1 MDVRTWTTVSR
12 LLDDALDLPASAR
25 PAWIDTLGPEY
36 EALKPQLRAL
46 LAPADGLDRERF
58 LATLP
63 KFDAAADEGPDD
75 ATSRVGALVGP
86 YRLLQPIASGGQGS
100 VWRAE
105 RADGLLTRPV
115 AVKLPHGLAF
125 RPGLAERMARERGI
139 LATLTHPHIARLY
152 DAGVTAD
159 GEPFLALEYV
169 EGTAIDQHVA
179 ARGLGVPAR
188 VRLFLQVVRA
198 VAFAHGR
205 LVIHRDLKPSNV
217 LVTPEGDVR
226 LLDFGIAKL
235 LDDAA
240 DSTLTVESGRAMT
253 LAYASPEQ
261 IAQQPLGVASDV
273 YSLGVLLF
281 ELLTGARPYV
291 PARES
296 AAALEDAIL
305 TQEPRRASQAAATAA
320 VRKALRGDLDTI
332 LAKALRKAPL
342 ERYASAEAFGDDL
355 VRWLDGLPV
364 AARPASRTYRLRRF
378 AGRHRVG
385 VAATMA
391 SLVAVL
397 TGAGVAVWQAQVAR
411 AEQRRAEEVKT
422 FIASIFASAD
432 PYAGG
437 GRGTTAIDLLKR
449 SRARL
454 DSVATTDTR
463 SRVELLAIIG
473 QSLLMLQDIDDA
485 EAAVLQAVDE
495 GRRLLGPEH
504 PLTLD
509 ARLLSLD
516 VHRFRGRTDR
526 MREEL
531 DDLIP
536 IFRRRRPPADKEL
549 VTALEYRA
557 HMALDDGQYAVA
569 EAASEEALRLG
580 EATLGTA
587 HPKTVQLAM
596 VFAQTLQYGA
606 PRPEAALAAAE
617 RAMTLVSTVHRDS
630 TYPAVVDMRHIYAR
644 ALGGAG
650 QFARGIAELEHA
662 IRDASATV
670 GAGGRKVAFMR
681 SNLARIQ
688 RRAGRLADA
697 LANHRA
703 SSAVLVTQFAP
714 DSWSYLGGVVAE
726 GQTLL
731 AARQFAAAETAL
743 EQSVPGLTRT
753 MGAGHQQVIT
763 AMHALW
769 QTRAW
774 LGEAAAAETALTS
787 LAEGYEPAD
796 QALLAPLLYSLGVA
810 QRLNGHAA
818 AALDTQTRALVL
830 FGEGPAARLDRL
842 HVETERGLSEVALGR
857 FDEARRRLQPVVAAF
872 ASLQLAPTPQAADAR
887 VALGRACLGLNLHA
901 EAAAVLADADTF
913 WRAHDPSSRWAEEA
927 ASLLAAA
934 HTTVTP

>member
-1 MDVRTWTTVSR
+1 MDVRTWTTLSR
-12 LLDDALDLPASAR
+12 LLDDALELPASAR
-25 PAWIDTLGPEY
+25 PAWIETLGPEY
-36 EALKPQLRAL
+36 EAVKPRLRAL
-46 LAPADGLDRERF
+46 LAQADGLDREAF

-63 KFDAAADEGPDD
+63 KFDASADEEPDV
-75 ATSRVGALVGP
+75 APSRVGALVGP

-105 RADGLLTRPV
+105 RADGLLARPV

-125 RPGLAERMARERGI
+125 RPGLAERMAREREI
-139 LATLTHPHIARLY
+139 LATLTHPNIARLY

-179 ARGLGVPAR
+179 MRGLAVAER

-235 LDDAA
+235 LDEAA

-261 IAQQPLGVASDV
+261 IAQQPLGVATDV

-296 AAALEDAIL
+296 AAALEEAIL
-305 TQEPRRASQAAATAA
+305 TQEPRRASQAAAAA
-320 VRKALRGDLDTI
+320 ARKALRGDLDTI
-332 LAKALRKAPL
+332 LAKALRRAPL

-355 VRWLDGLPV
+355 SRWLNGQPV
-364 AARPASRTYRLRRF
+364 SARPASHTYRVRKF
-378 AGRHRVG
+378 VGRHRVG
-385 VAATMA
+385 VAAAAA
-391 SLVAVL
+391 SLAAVL
-397 TGAGVAVWQAQVAR
+397 AGAGVAVWQAGVAR
-411 AEQRRAEEVKT
+411 VEQRRAEEVKE

-437 GRGTTAIDLLKR
+437 GQATTAIDLLKQ

-454 DSVATTDTR
+454 DRVPAADAR
-463 SRVELLAIIG
+463 SRVELLSIIG

-504 PLTLD
+504 PMTLD
-509 ARLLSLD
+509 ARLLSVD
-516 VHRFRGRTDR
+516 VHRFRGRTDH

-531 DDLIP
+531 DALVP
-536 IFRRRRPPADKEL
+536 AFRRLGPPRHADL
-549 VTALEYRA
+549 VTALEYRS
-557 HMALDDGQYAVA
+557 HMALDAGQYVES
-569 EAASEEALRLG
+569 EAAAQEALRLG
-580 EATLGTA
+580 EAALGPT

-596 VFAQTLQYGA
+596 MVAQTLQYGV
-606 PRPEAALAAAE
+606 PRPELALAAAE
-617 RAMTLVSTVHRDS
+617 RAMTLVSSVHRDPA
-630 TYPAVVDMRHIYAR
+630 YPAVVDMRHIYAR

-650 QFARGIAELEHA
+650 QFARGIEELERA

-670 GAGGRKVAFMR
+670 GTEGRKVAFMR

-703 SSAVLVTQFAP
+703 SAAVLVKQFAP
-714 DSWSYLGGVVAE
+714 DSWSYLGGVVSE

-731 AARQFAAAETAL
+731 VARQLAAAQAAL
-743 EQSVPGLTRT
+743 EQSVAGLTRT

-763 AMHALW
+763 ASHALW
-769 QTRAW
+769 QIRAW
-774 LGEAAAAETALTS
+774 LGDATAEAALTALVD
-787 LAEGYEPAD
+787 GYRPD
-796 QALLAPLLYSLGVA
+796 DRALLAPLLHSLGIA
-810 QRLNGHAA
+810 QRLSGHHAA
-818 AALDTQTRALVL
+818 ALETQTRALAL
-830 FGEGPAARLDRL
+830 FGEGTAARLDRL
-842 HVETERGLSEVALGR
+842 HVQTERGVAYVELGR
-857 FDEARRRLQPVVAAF
+857 FEEAHRLLESVVAEF
-872 ASLQLAPTPQAADAR
+872 ARLQLAPTPQAADAR
-887 VALGRACLGLNLHA
+887 VALGRAALALQRHA
-901 EAAAVLADADTF
+901 QAAAVLSEADTF
-913 WRAHDPSSRWAEEA
+913 WRAHAPESSWA
-927 ASLLAAA
+927 SAAA
-934 HTTVTP
+934 TLLQTARAAAPR